1 MHLVKQAPY
10 SPDLNQC
17 DRWLFKV
24 LKQGLREYKLASAH
38 DVLNASLEVFRK
50 IPENRFVF
58 ELENLQQHCVK
69 VIGANGDYVTL
80 M

>member
-17 DRWLFKV
+17 DRWLFKL
-24 LKQGLREYKLASAH
+24 LKRGLRECEIVSAH
-38 DVLNASLEVFRK
+38 DILKASLEILRQ
-50 IPENRFVF
+50 IRENRFVF

-69 VIGANGDYVTL
+69 VISAHGDYVT